1 MKRIEISDGNVQLAL
16 LMDEVEQGET
26 VVLTRAGLPV
36 GRVIPFDLRIDEPA
50 PPDPSQ
56 TLEKLERLGK
66 ELAARGVHMTDEEIR
81 AARDDFSP

>member
-1 MKRIEISDGNVQLAL
+1 MKRIEISDGNAQLAL
-16 LMDEVEQGET
+16 LMDEVEQGEA

-36 GRVIPFDLRIDEPA
+36 GRVIPS
-50 PPDPSQ
+50 PSR

-81 AARDDFSP
+81 AARDDLSS